1 MTILSGNLKTLRK
14 KLKCTQMALSE
25 ILEIGFR
32 TYVRY
37 EAGERDAPVSV
48 IVKLAKLG
56 NVSLDRVLTTK
67 ILPQDLDTPDL
78 AKTQSIIH
86 NAEVIGGGIEEGRLM
101 LKGFL
106 NDNLVTTN
114 KDEQKLLTLF
124 RTTNH
129 LRRDKFLLD
138 LEWMFNNTSR
148 SHPTGVKKIPR
159 KLKKEQAAFK
169 LKELAKNIN
178 KITLRG

>member
-1 MTILSGNLKTLRK
+1 
-14 KLKCTQMALSE
+14 MALSE
-25 ILEIGFR
+25 VLEIGFR

-48 IVKLAKLG
+48 MVKLAKLG

-67 ILPQDLDTPDL
+67 ILPEDLDTPDL
-78 AKTQSIIH
+78 ANSQSTIH
-86 NAEVIGGGIEEGRLM
+86 NADVIGGGIEEGRLM

-114 KDEQKLLTLF
+114 KEEQKLLTLF
-124 RTTNH
+124 RKANH
-129 LRRDKFLLD
+129 PSRDKFLLD
-138 LEWMFNNTSR
+138 LEWVLNNTSR
-148 SHPTGVKKIPR
+148 ARLTGVKKIPR
-159 KLKKEQAAFK
+159 KLEKEQAAVK
-169 LKELAKNIN
+169 LKKIAKNIN